1 MSTNLFVKFPKI
13 TYDKKTLANILKRV
27 KIKNT
32 VLNDASAYY
41 PYIIEPGETV
51 DHVAYNYYGD
61 SNLAW
66 LVLLANDIADPYF
79 DWYLTV
85 PQFERFIKSKYNSI
99 AEAQST
105 IIHYKNNTD
114 GHIVTP
120 ETIEFSSLSGIT
132 PSDYSAVDAYT
143 FEDEKNETKK
153 FIKLLDAALVTRV
166 VNEMRVLLNE

>member
-1 MSTNLFVKFPKI
+1 M
-13 TYDKKTLANILKRV
+13 KRV
-27 KIKNT
+27 KIKDT

-41 PYIIEPGETV
+41 PYVIEQGETV

-79 DWYLTV
+79 DWYLTA
-85 PQFERFIKSKYNSI
+85 PQFERFIKSKYNSK
-99 AEAQST
+99 AEAQVT
-105 IIHYKNNTD
+105 IVHYKNNID

-120 ETIEFSSLSGIT
+120 ETIEYSSLSGVNT
-132 PSDYSAVDAYT
+132 SNYSAVDAYT
-143 FEDEKNETKK
+143 FEEERNESRK
-153 FIKLLDAALVTRV
+153 FIKLLDAALVTRI